1 MLTEV
6 SVFMLTFLN
15 DHSNISHFHKQSLSS
30 QSHCGQDSL
39 PNYFSL
45 VGFWPQSFT
54 TYCLV
59 TILTEVTVSKK
70 KLFFLSFV
78 CFPFYFSINV
88 AVNFLWLE
96 PDGEDLAD
104 DHACQKCGKS
114 DHPEWILLCDKCDSG
129 WHGSCLRPALLV
141 IPEGDWFC
149 PPCEHV
155 SINGMCIRCHVH
167 AMYTSTM

>member
-1 MLTEV
+1 
-6 SVFMLTFLN
+6 
-15 DHSNISHFHKQSLSS
+15 
-30 QSHCGQDSL
+30 
-39 PNYFSL
+39 
-45 VGFWPQSFT
+45 
-54 TYCLV
+54 
-59 TILTEVTVSKK
+59 
-70 KLFFLSFV
+70 LFFL
-78 CFPFYFSINV
+78 CFICFRIYFSVNV

-104 DHACQKCGKS
+104 EHACQKCGKS

-155 SINGMCIRCHVH
+155 SIHGMCIRCHRQH
-167 AMYTSTM
+167 GMYTSTVKLDISPLVPKNVQCDVKNAECHVNTSAVM